1 MTRPLRLAV
10 TGSQGQLARALV
22 ERGPQANVEI
32 IALGRPTLDLLK
44 PAGVL
49 AALETVRP
57 DVVVGAAAY
66 TAVDLA
72 ESHSDE
78 ADAINA
84 VGAGAVACAAAK
96 LGAPVVHLS
105 TDYVFDG
112 LLGRSYRED
121 DPTGPVGAY
130 GRSKLAGE
138 QAVAAGN
145 SDHTILRTAWIFSP
159 FGKNFVRT
167 MLQLAATREEIAV
180 VADQRGAPTS
190 AHDVADAVI
199 KVARN
204 LKADLAP
211 GLRGVFH
218 LTAQGDA
225 TWAEFA
231 EAIFELSRRAGG
243 PFARVKPVPTSAY
256 PAPARRPPNSRLDNS
271 KIAREHGIVLPYWRE
286 ALAVCMARLVPG
298 EVRKA
303 S

>member
-22 ERGPQANVEI
+22 ERGPQADVEI
-32 IALGRPTLDLLK
+32 ITLGRPKLDLLE
-44 PAGVL
+44 PAGIL
-49 AALETVRP
+49 AALEAARP
-57 DVVVGAAAY
+57 DVVVSAAAY

-72 ESHSDE
+72 ESHADE
-78 ADAINA
+78 ADAINM

-96 LGAPVVHLS
+96 IGAPVVHLS

-112 LLGRSYRED
+112 LLARPYRED

-138 QAVAAGN
+138 RAVAGGN
-145 SDHTILRTAWIFSP
+145 PDHVILRTAWVFSP

-167 MLQLAATREEIAV
+167 MLRLATTHEEIAV

-190 AHDVADAVI
+190 AHDIADGVI

-211 GLRGVFH
+211 RLRGIFH
-218 LTAQGDA
+218 LSAQGDA
-225 TWAEFA
+225 SWAELA
-231 EAIFELSRRAGG
+231 EAIFVLSRKAGG
-243 PFARVKPVPTSAY
+243 PIAHVKPVPTSAY
-256 PAPARRPPNSRLDNS
+256 PTPARRPPNSRLDNS
-271 KIAREHGIVLPYWRE
+271 KIAREHGVVLPHWCE
-286 ALAVCMARLVPG
+286 ALAVCMARLVPS
-298 EVRKA
+298 EFRKA

>member
-10 TGSQGQLARALV
+10 TGSQGQVARALV

-32 IALGRPTLDLLK
+32 IALGRPKLDLLE
-44 PAGVL
+44 PAGIL
-49 AALETVRP
+49 AALEAVRP
-57 DVVVGAAAY
+57 DVVVSAAAY

-72 ESHSDE
+72 ESHSAE

-112 LLGRSYRED
+112 LLARPYRED
-121 DPTGPVGAY
+121 DPTSPVGAY

-138 QAVAAGN
+138 RAIAAGN
-145 SDHTILRTAWIFSP
+145 SDHAILRSSWIFSP
-159 FGKNFVRT
+159 FGRNFVRT
-167 MLQLAATREEIAV
+167 MLQLAATHEEISV
-180 VADQRGAPTS
+180 VADQHGAPTS
-190 AHDVADAVI
+190 AYDIADGVI

-204 LKADLAP
+204 LKASPAP
-211 GLRGVFH
+211 RLRGIFH

-225 TWAEFA
+225 TRSEFA
-231 EAIFELSRRAGG
+231 EAIFALSRQAGG
-243 PFARVKPVPTSAY
+243 PIARVKPIPTSAY
-256 PAPARRPPNSRLDNS
+256 PTPARRPPNSRLDNS
-271 KIAREHGIVLPYWRE
+271 KIAREHGVVLPHWRE
-286 ALAVCMARLVPG
+286 ALAVCIARMVPG
-298 EVRKA
+298 EFKKA

>member
-10 TGSQGQLARALV
+10 TGSQGQVARALV

-32 IALGRPTLDLLK
+32 IALGRPKLDLLE
-44 PAGVL
+44 PAGIF
-49 AALETVRP
+49 AALESARP
-57 DVVVGAAAY
+57 DVVVSAAAY

-72 ESHSDE
+72 ESHSAE

-84 VGAGAVACAAAK
+84 VGAGAVAKAAAK

-112 LLGRSYRED
+112 LLARPYHED
-121 DPTGPVGAY
+121 DLTGPVGAY

-138 QAVAAGN
+138 RAVAVG
-145 SDHTILRTAWIFSP
+145 SPDHAILRTAWIFSP

-167 MLQLAATREEIAV
+167 MLQLAATREEISV
-180 VADQRGAPTS
+180 VADQQGVPTS
-190 AHDVADAVI
+190 AHDIAAGVI
-199 KVARN
+199 RVARN

-211 GLRGVFH
+211 RLRGIFH

-231 EAIFELSRRAGG
+231 EAIFVLSRQAGG

-256 PAPARRPPNSRLDNS
+256 PTLARRPPNSRLDNS
-271 KIAREHGIVLPYWRE
+271 KIAREHGVVLPHWHE

-298 EVRKA
+298 EFKKA

>member
-10 TGSQGQLARALV
+10 TGSQGQVARALV
-22 ERGPQANVEI
+22 ERGTQANVEI
-32 IALGRPTLDLLK
+32 IALGRPKLDLLE
-44 PAGVL
+44 PAGIF
-49 AALETVRP
+49 AALEAARP
-57 DVVVGAAAY
+57 DVVVSAAAY

-72 ESHSDE
+72 ESHSAE

-84 VGAGAVACAAAK
+84 IGAGAVAKAAAK

-112 LLGRSYRED
+112 LLARPYHED
-121 DPTGPVGAY
+121 DLTGPVGAY

-138 QAVAAGN
+138 RAVAVGN
-145 SDHTILRTAWIFSP
+145 PDHAILLTAWIFSP

-167 MLQLAATREEIAV
+167 MLQLAATREEISV
-180 VADQRGAPTS
+180 VADQQGAPTS
-190 AHDVADAVI
+190 AHDIADGVI
-199 KVARN
+199 RVARN

-211 GLRGVFH
+211 RLRGIFH

-231 EAIFELSRRAGG
+231 EAIFVLSRQAGG

-256 PAPARRPPNSRLDNS
+256 PTLARRPPNSRLDNS
-271 KIAREHGIVLPYWRE
+271 KIAREHGVVLPHWHE

-298 EVRKA
+298 EFKKA